1 MIFTEKKITINNN
14 QCKIDSPV
22 VLYRG
27 DYNVEIRFT
36 IVSSPYKYSNK
47 QESNV
52 IEQTEASYGQLVIK
66 TPGDKA
72 PIFSEITATK
82 RGAITFTI
90 TAEMIDEVNE
100 IGDYTFQIRLLD
112 ENKESRATI
121 PEVKNGI
128 EIREPIAAED
138 VSTTNEVGVATAGYA
153 VTTADTTEDA
163 FDSQG
168 NYNKTTWRTGDRI
181 TAAKLDKI
189 EAGIDGVNKKVASG
203 GTGSGEVDLSSYA
216 KKADLP
222 TKTSQ
227 LTNDSGFITSIPSE
241 YITEDELN
249 AKGYATTSQIPT
261 VPTNVSEFTNDARYT
276 TEQYV
281 NDVVHNAIIGNE
293 YTHPS
298 THPASMITGLS
309 TVATSGSY
317 NDLTDKPII
326 PTRTSELANNSDFV
340 NSAFVSQKIA
350 EASLSG
356 GEVDLSGYVTKGVG
370 NASQIQFADG
380 QTFQAKLD
388 AGTLKGNKG
397 EQGPQGIQGPK
408 GDAGER
414 GPQGEQGI
422 QGPQGEQGLPGEKG
436 EKGDKGDKGNAFT
449 YEDFTPEQLLAL
461 KGEKG
466 DKGDAGEQGPQG
478 PKGDPG
484 EPGGTGEQGI
494 CNVKVIGQNISGKK
508 YTNVKLLGD
517 SITDGYGGTNYN
529 GSQANSPSTNTEGY
543 CWANSFKDFLHDR
556 YNIDVVNKGMYG
568 TKANNIYNNI
578 TNVVSDTDD
587 LVIYLTGTNDR
598 VFSDLTTYKD
608 SVKNIITY
616 VKNIG
621 ADIIVMSGVPATEA
635 NEKNF
640 SHSMQDMDDVVK
652 IICSDTNTP
661 FISMYQ
667 EYVNYCETHS
677 VDITT
682 TFYDHCHPNNLGYY
696 IIFVSLCKKLY
707 LPLNPYKNYK
717 YQPADTPTNKPVT
730 NISIDATK
738 TIGLNST
745 DSLTASITPSDATNK
760 EVTWSANNNNVK
772 LTPNGLTCA
781 VQGMKAGT
789 SIITVTSNDT
799 TNGTIRSNCTVTIS
813 ENSTGNYTLLCGNL
827 DYTGRGNGPIM
838 GTTDDIV
845 PMVVRRDFDTSNHT
859 TICSNKTIKRIC
871 LRIDK
876 VGKLTIGKVD
886 LTQHGKNTNV
896 TIIDP
901 VQYDVIYGLNTLDV
915 NISCGEHE
923 SLAIAAVG
931 DTGLPLFSYTALTPD
946 QVNGFPV
953 QTNKDFKA
961 GANPTSNVAL
971 LGAIYI

>member
-1 MIFTEKKITINNN
+1 MTQEQVSQLSTAYQHSQSTHAPSNAEA
-14 QCKIDSPV
+14 
-22 VLYRG
+22 
-27 DYNVEIRFT
+27 NVQVDWNETNTTSDAYI
-36 IVSSPYKYSNK
+36 KNK
-47 QESNV
+47 PTN
-52 IEQTEASYGQLVIK
+52 L
-66 TPGDKA
+66 
-72 PIFSEITATK
+72 AT
-82 RGAITFTI
+82 T
-90 TAEMIDEVNE
+90 D
-100 IGDYTFQIRLLD
+100 D
-112 ENKESRATI
+112 I
-121 PEVKNGI
+121 PTV
-128 EIREPIAAED
+128 
-138 VSTTNEVGVATAGYA
+138 
-153 VTTADTTEDA
+153 
-163 FDSQG
+163 
-168 NYNKTTWRTGDRI
+168 
-181 TAAKLDKI
+181 
-189 EAGIDGVNKKVASG
+189 
-203 GTGSGEVDLSSYA
+203 
-216 KKADLP
+216 P

-227 LTNDSGFITSIPSE
+227 LTNDSGYITNVPDE
-241 YITEDELN
+241 YITEAELK
-249 AKGYATTSQIPT
+249 AKK
-261 VPTNVSEFTNDARYT
+261 YT

-281 NDVVHNAIIGNE
+281 NDVVHNAIISNE
-293 YTHPS
+293 YTHPA

-317 NDLTDKPII
+317 DDLTGKPII
-326 PTRTSELANNSDFV
+326 PTRTSQLSNDSDFV
-340 NSAFVSQKIA
+340 DSAFVSQKIA

-356 GEVDLSGYVTKGVG
+356 GEVDLSGYVTKGIG

-380 QTFQAKLD
+380 ETFQAKLE
-388 AGTLKGNKG
+388 AGTL
-397 EQGPQGIQGPK
+397 
-408 GDAGER
+408 
-414 GPQGEQGI
+414 
-422 QGPQGEQGLPGEKG
+422 KG
-436 EKGDKGDKGNAFT
+436 EKGDKGDKGDTGEQGLQGIQGIQGEKGDPGDQGPQGDPGIQGPKGDKGDPFT

-466 DKGDAGEQGPQG
+466 DKGDTGEQGPQG
-478 PKGDPG
+478 PKGDKGDPG
-484 EPGGTGEQGI
+484 DGGEQGI
-494 CNVKVIGQNISGKK
+494 YNVKVIGQNISGKK
-508 YTNVKLLGD
+508 YANVKLLGD

-529 GSQANSPSTNTEGY
+529 GSQSSSPSTNTEGY

-556 YNIDVVNKGMYG
+556 YNINVVNKGMYG
-568 TKANNIYNNI
+568 TKASGIYNNI

-598 VFSDLTTYKD
+598 VLSDLTSYKD
-608 SVKNIITY
+608 SVKGIIAY
-616 VKNIG
+616 VKSIG
-621 ADIIVMSGVPATEA
+621 ADIIVMSGIPATEA
-635 NEKNF
+635 NDKNF
-640 SHSMQDMDDVVK
+640 AHSMQDMDDVVK

-717 YQPADTPTNKPVT
+717 YQPTDSPTNKPVT

-760 EVTWSANNNNVK
+760 EVTWSANNDNVK

-799 TNGTIRSNCTVTIS
+799 TNGTIRSNCTVTIN

-838 GTTDDIV
+838 GTGEDIV
-845 PMVVRRDFDTSNHT
+845 PMVFRRDFDTSNHT
-859 TICSNKTIKRIC
+859 TLCSNKTIKRIT

-876 VGKLTIGKVD
+876 AGKLTIGKVD
-886 LTQHGKNTNV
+886 LTQHGKNVNT

-901 VQYDVIYGLNTLDV
+901 VEYDVIAGLNKLDV
-915 NISCGEHE
+915 NISCGAHE

-931 DTGLPLFSYTALTPD
+931 DTGLPLFSYTALTPE
-946 QVNGFPV
+946 QVQGFPV